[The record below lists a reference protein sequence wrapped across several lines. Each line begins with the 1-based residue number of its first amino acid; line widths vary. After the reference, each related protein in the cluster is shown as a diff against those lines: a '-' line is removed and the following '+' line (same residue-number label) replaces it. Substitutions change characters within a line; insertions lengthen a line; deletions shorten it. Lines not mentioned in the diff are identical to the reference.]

1 MKIKSL
7 LTALFFGLFL
17 TLSNV
22 SYGQT
27 NTNNNELIYNGTST
41 KFGVMITDVMHF
53 MVALE
58 TAELM
63 NLKKNGYTFEIVMVG
78 KLAQEIA
85 ENTEL
90 KAAID
95 KSEAIGAKLVVCEYA
110 LDLFKVDKSKVD
122 KRIEI
127 TKNAW
132 LYMFELKDKGYNTL
146 DIQS

>member
-1 MKIKSL
+1 MKMKSL
-7 LTALFFGLFL
+7 FTTILSVLLLSVTLLATAQ
-17 TLSNV
+17 TS
-22 SYGQT
+22 T
-27 NTNNNELIYNGTST
+27 NTNGLIYNGTST

-53 MVALE
+53 KVALE

-63 NLKKNGYTFEIVMVG
+63 NLKKNGYIFEIVMVG
-78 KLAQEIA
+78 KLAKEIA
-85 ENTEL
+85 ENKEL
-90 KAAID
+90 KADIE
-95 KSEAIGAKLVVCEYA
+95 KSEAVGAKLVVCEYA
-110 LDLFKVDKSKVD
+110 LDLFKVDKSKID